1 MAVSA
6 VDIIDPAKL
15 RAEIRML
22 GMTRRQFAAY
32 ARFGLSELDD
42 ILAGRPF
49 APEMLHRIAR
59 AIADARRGQP

>member
-1 MAVSA
+1 MSVSS
-6 VDIIDPAKL
+6 VDLIDPAKL
-15 RAEIRML
+15 RAEIRAL
-22 GMTRRQFAAY
+22 GMTRRRFAEY

-49 APEMLHRIAR
+49 APEMYSRLVR

>member
-6 VDIIDPAKL
+6 VDLIDPAKL
-15 RAEIRML
+15 KAELRAL
-22 GMTRRQFAAY
+22 GMTRKAFARY
-32 ARFGLSELDD
+32 ARFDVAQLDD

-49 APEMLHRIAR
+49 APEMYARIVR